1 MNLNYI
7 SKIVGKHEG
16 CVFALAFSPDER
28 LIVSGSE
35 DQTVRV
41 WNIESQNEVRR
52 FHHEGWVNSVA
63 FSPDGTHVVSG
74 SDDKSFRLWN
84 IQTNR
89 CVIKQSLLTI
99 CYFVGFFQLWV
110 LFSLYWRKLS

>member
-1 MNLNYI
+1 MFSPKSHYLASGCSDGFI
-7 SKIVGKHEG
+7 RLIILDSHPKTVGKHEG

-35 DQTVRV
+35 DQTVRI
-41 WNIESQNEVRR
+41 WEIESLNEVRR

-74 SDDKSFRLWN
+74 SDDKFLRLWN

-89 CVIKQSLLTI
+89 CVMKQSL
-99 CYFVGFFQLWV
+99 
-110 LFSLYWRKLS
+110 

>member
-1 MNLNYI
+1 MNLD
-7 SKIVGKHEG
+7 SHPKTVGKHEG
-16 CVFALAFSPDER
+16 CVFSIAFSPDER
-28 LIVSGSE
+28 LIVSGSD

-41 WNIESQNEVRR
+41 WNIEFKNELRR

-63 FSPDGTHVVSG
+63 FSPDGTNVVSG

-89 CVIKQSLLTI
+89 CIMKQTLITI
-99 CYFVGFFQLWV
+99 CYFVGFFNTG
-110 LFSLYWRKLS
+110 

>member
-1 MNLNYI
+1 MNLDSI
-7 SKIVGKHEG
+7 TKTVGKHEG
-16 CVFALAFSPDER
+16 CVFSVAFSPDER

-41 WNIESQNEVRR
+41 WNIESRKEMRR

-63 FSPDGTHVVSG
+63 FSPDGTHLVSG
-74 SDDKSFRLWN
+74 SDDKSLRLWN

-89 CVIKQSLLTI
+89 CVMKQSL
-99 CYFVGFFQLWV
+99 
-110 LFSLYWRKLS
+110 

>member
-1 MNLNYI
+1 MFSPKSHYLASGCSDGLIRLINFD
-7 SKIVGKHEG
+7 SHPKTVGKHEG

-28 LIVSGSE
+28 LIVSGSD
-35 DQTVRV
+35 DQTIRV
-41 WNIESQNEVRR
+41 WEIESQNEVRR

-74 SDDKSFRLWN
+74 SEDKSLRLWN

-89 CVIKQSLLTI
+89 CVIKQTL
-99 CYFVGFFQLWV
+99 
-110 LFSLYWRKLS
+110 

>member
-1 MNLNYI
+1 MNLNSI
-7 SKIVGKHEG
+7 TKIVGKHEG

-41 WNIESQNEVRR
+41 WNIKSKNELRR

-63 FSPDGTHVVSG
+63 FSPDRTHIVSG

-89 CVIKQSLLTI
+89 CVMKQSL
-99 CYFVGFFQLWV
+99 
-110 LFSLYWRKLS
+110 